1 MTGLAVLV
9 WSRGP
14 KAWTRGL
21 AVFGGRVLLQPV
33 CWAAPA
39 PREGLQG
46 MCQEKP
52 GGGSFLREAASW
64 RGHTPTL

>member
-1 MTGLAVLV
+1 M
-9 WSRGP
+9 
-14 KAWTRGL
+14 
-21 AVFGGRVLLQPV
+21 FGGRVLLQPV